1 MKKSTY
7 VTWIAWGQFESDDS
21 VQITAQN
28 KFFNQKVSNTNIFSI
43 LQKRY
48 FS

>member
-1 MKKSTY
+1 MKKNLPKY

-28 KFFNQKVSNTNIFSI
+28 KVFNQKVNNINIFSN
-43 LQKRY
+43 LQKH
-48 FS
+48 